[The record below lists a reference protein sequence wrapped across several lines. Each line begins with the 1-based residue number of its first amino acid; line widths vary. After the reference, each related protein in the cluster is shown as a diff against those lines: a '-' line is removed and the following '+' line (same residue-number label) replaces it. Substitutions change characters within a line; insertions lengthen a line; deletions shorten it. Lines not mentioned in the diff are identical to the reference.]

1 MWITKLFS
9 PQLST
14 QSKQMEKVLLISN
27 MQEKK
32 EGRGEDSNPILFS
45 NNDSIFLGVFDGMG
59 GAGGAECVS
68 DFSHD
73 GLHMTKAYVGSRIVK
88 EAIEK
93 SIHENPG
100 ILFSTN
106 LDSILTNI
114 IKERYAKEKEKYPP
128 KSKGGLRSA
137 LIKEYPT
144 TLAISCITRTTGH
157 YSIDSFWAGD
167 SRNYIWN
174 QNGLFQI
181 SVDDLK
187 GNLDP
192 MQNLHEDAPM
202 SNCIQADGTFKI
214 NHKNILVSNKDKFI
228 VISATDGCF
237 GYYPSPMDFE
247 KALLDSLN
255 NASSIEEFEK
265 NLTTAF
271 AFVTADDFSFSIA
284 AVGFKN
290 FNELKSCLGS
300 PTKLVKEYFNKRR
313 YFEQEVRKTEEKIA
327 KLRDR
332 VDSYLISLWPE
343 YKRNYLKY
351 MDSDEER

>member
-1 MWITKLFS
+1 MD
-9 PQLST
+9 
-14 QSKQMEKVLLISN
+14 KVLLIAN
-27 MQEKK
+27 MREKK
-32 EGRGEDSNPILFS
+32 EGHGEDSDPILFS

-59 GAGGAECVS
+59 GAGGAECES

-73 GLHMTKAYVGSRIVK
+73 GIHMTKAYVGSRIVK

-93 SIHENPG
+93 SVRENPG
-100 ILFSTN
+100 ILFDPN
-106 LDSILTNI
+106 LEIILSNI
-114 IKERYAKEKEKYPP
+114 IKVRYAEEKEKFPP

-144 TLAISCITRTTGH
+144 TLAISCITHTPEKF
-157 YSIDSFWAGD
+157 SIDSFWAGD

-174 QNGLFQI
+174 QDGLFQI

-202 SNCIQADGTFKI
+202 SNCIQANGPFKI
-214 NHKNILVSNKDKFI
+214 NHKNILVNHKDKFV

-247 KALLDSLN
+247 KALLDSLI
-255 NASSIEEFEK
+255 NASSLEEFEK

-271 AFVTADDFSFSIA
+271 TFVTADDFSFSIA

-290 FNELKSCLGS
+290 FNDLKSCLGS
-300 PTKLVKEYFNKRR
+300 PTKLVQKYFNKRR
-313 YFEQEVRKTEEKIA
+313 YFEHEVRKTNERIA
-327 KLRDR
+327 KLRKG
-332 VDSYLISLWPE
+332 VDSCLIGCSV
-343 YKRNYLKY
+343 
-351 MDSDEER
+351 

>member
-1 MWITKLFS
+1 MDN
-9 PQLST
+9 
-14 QSKQMEKVLLISN
+14 VHLIAN

-32 EGRGEDSNPILFS
+32 EGRGEDSEPLLFY

-73 GLHMTKAYVGSRIVK
+73 GIHMTKAYVGSRIVK
-88 EAIEK
+88 DAIEK
-93 SIHENPG
+93 AIRENPS
-100 ILFSTN
+100 L
-106 LDSILTNI
+106 LYKPDSHITLTSI
-114 IKERYAKEKEKYPP
+114 IKNRFAEEKEKFPP
-128 KSKGGLRSA
+128 KSNGGLRST
-137 LIKEYPT
+137 LTKEYPT
-144 TLAISCITRTTGH
+144 TLAISCITPTTDH

-214 NHKNILVSNKDKFI
+214 NHKNILVSDKDKFV

-290 FNELKSCLGS
+290 FNEIKSCLGY
-300 PTKLVKEYFNKRR
+300 PTKLVKEYFSKRR

-327 KLRDR
+327 KLRDG
-332 VDSYLISLWPE
+332 VDSHLISLWPK

-351 MDSDEER
+351 MNSDEEG